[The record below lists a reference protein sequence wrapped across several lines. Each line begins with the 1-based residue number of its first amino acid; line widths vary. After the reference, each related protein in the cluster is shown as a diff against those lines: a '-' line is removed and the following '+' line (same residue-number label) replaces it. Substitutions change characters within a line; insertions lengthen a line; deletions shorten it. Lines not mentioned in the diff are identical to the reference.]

1 MIKYQWI
8 IILIDSGSLHNF
20 LDASITSKMAL
31 EVHQVNNIAVKVANG
46 QIIHTKGVCK
56 ELKVQMQGNTF
67 VANFYILPLGGC
79 DMVLGI
85 QWL

>member
-31 EVHQVNNIAVKVANG
+31 EVQQVNNIAVKVANG
-46 QIIHTKGVCK
+46 HIITLKG
-56 ELKVQMQGNTF
+56 F
-67 VANFYILPLGGC
+67 VRS
-79 DMVLGI
+79 
-85 QWL
+85 